1 MKNKKQLTLPTT
13 QTFTLK
19 EVFTLNPAEKEITAR
34 VKFTKI
40 KETGR
45 IAELGCRSGGM
56 GRPTKVFAFTPIT
69 KIMIAKAKSEKIN
82 LADGVETSIIG

>member
-1 MKNKKQLTLPTT
+1 MKTKKELALPTS

-19 EVFTLNPAEKEITAR
+19 EVFTLNSDMKEITAR

-40 KETGR
+40 KEAGK
-45 IAELGCRSGGM
+45 IAELGCITGGM

-69 KIMIAKAKSEKIN
+69 KIMVAKAKSEKIN
-82 LADGVETSIIG
+82 LADGVERAIVG

>member
-19 EVFTLNPAEKEITAR
+19 EVFRLNPSEIEITAR
-34 VKFTKI
+34 DKFNKI
-40 KETGR
+40 KLTGKV
-45 IAELGCRSGGM
+45 AELGCMSGGM